1 MSLFEELKWRGMIKD
16 ISNEEKVKEAL
27 DHKKIKFYC
36 GFDPTADSLT
46 IGHMVQIVRMMYLQ
60 KHGHIPVVLVGGA
73 TGLIGDPRETTERKL
88 LTLEQSLHNAN
99 AIKQQLSSFLG
110 EKAEFVN
117 NYDWLSQ
124 INIITFLRDYGKH
137 FNINYMLAKDTIAK
151 RLETGISFTEF
162 SYTILQALDFHH
174 LYKNHQ
180 VMLQFGGSDQ
190 WGNITSGLELIRKF
204 EGENDALG
212 MSSPLL
218 LKADGQKFGK
228 SESGALWL
236 KKEYTSPYEI
246 YQYFINTS
254 DEDVVTYLK
263 SLTLLSKEEILKLEA
278 ELKNEPEKRSVQKVL
293 AKEVVTLMHG
303 EEAFLQAQKVSE
315 AIFTGDF
322 NHLEEKDFEL
332 VAQTLDK
339 IEVTNEI
346 SLVEALKD
354 LKLATSNREAREF
367 INNNAISLFDEK
379 TQDSELIITK
389 DNALF
394 KKYVII
400 KRGRRKT
407 GIVIL
412 N

>member
-99 AIKQQLSSFLG
+99 AIRQQLSSFLG

-263 SLTLLSKEEILKLEA
+263 SLTLLSREEILKLEA

-346 SLVEALKD
+346 SLVEALKT

>member
-263 SLTLLSKEEILKLEA
+263 SLTLLPKEEILKLEA

>member
-263 SLTLLSKEEILKLEA
+263 SLTLLSREEILKLEA

-346 SLVEALKD
+346 SLVEALKT

>member
-263 SLTLLSKEEILKLEA
+263 SLTLLSREEILKLEA

-346 SLVEALKD
+346 SLVEALKA

>member
-99 AIKQQLSSFLG
+99 AIKQQLASFLG

-346 SLVEALKD
+346 SLVEALKA

>member
-99 AIKQQLSSFLG
+99 AIKEQLESFLG

-162 SYTILQALDFHH
+162 SYTILQAIDFHH

-246 YQYFINTS
+246 YQYFINTN
-254 DEDVVTYLK
+254 DEDVVSYLK
-263 SLTLLSKEEILKLEA
+263 SLTLLTKEEILNLEV
-278 ELKNEPEKRSVQKVL
+278 ELKNEPEKRSAQKIL
-293 AKEVVTLMHG
+293 AKEVVTLIHG

-339 IEVTNEI
+339 IEVDNEI
-346 SLVEALKD
+346 SLLEALKE

-367 INNNAISLFDEK
+367 IHNNAISLFDEK

-389 DNALF
+389 ENALF
-394 KKYVII
+394 EKYVII
-400 KRGRRKT
+400 NRGRRKT
-407 GIVIL
+407 GIVVL

>member
-263 SLTLLSKEEILKLEA
+263 SLTLLSREEILKLEA